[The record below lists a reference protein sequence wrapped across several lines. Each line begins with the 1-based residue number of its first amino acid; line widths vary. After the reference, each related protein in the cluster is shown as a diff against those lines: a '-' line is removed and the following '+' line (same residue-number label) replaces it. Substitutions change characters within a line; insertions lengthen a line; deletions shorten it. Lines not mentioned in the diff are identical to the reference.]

1 MPCTCAGMAM
11 PGQQADQATGATP
24 ATGAAIPSTP
34 APSAAAGAPTGSAFS
49 LVPGEVYGGRY
60 KAQELYGVS
69 TAAEMWAAVDT
80 TTGAQVMIKV
90 RETWGGGGGAKAFI
104 GAKVAVHLI
113 GSHTI
118 ELS

>member
-1 MPCTCAGMAM
+1 M

-24 ATGAAIPSTP
+24 ATGAADPRTP
-34 APSAAAGAPTGSAFS
+34 TPSAAAGAPTGSAFS

-69 TAAEMWAAVDT
+69 TAAEMWAALDT

-90 RETWGGGGGAKAFI
+90 REIWGGGEGGAKAFI
-104 GAKVAVHLI
+104 AAKVAVHLI
-113 GSHTI
+113 GSHII